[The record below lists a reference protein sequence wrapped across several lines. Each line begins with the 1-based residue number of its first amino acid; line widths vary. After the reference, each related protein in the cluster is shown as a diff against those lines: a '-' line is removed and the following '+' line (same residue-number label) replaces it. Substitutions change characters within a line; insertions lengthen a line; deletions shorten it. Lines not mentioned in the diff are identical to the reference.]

1 MTEIVQEL
9 TNGEFES
16 FTKEGVVL
24 IDFFAEWCMPCMM
37 MAPIIEDLNEDF
49 EGKAKI
55 AKLNIDDSPELAD
68 KYNVSSI
75 PTFIIFKEGKVVEQL
90 TGSMIQ
96 DELSEALQKHLN

>member
-37 MAPIIEDLNEDF
+37 MAPIIEDLNEEF